1 MDSDLVLISRVVL
14 LNDERAFAD
23 LMKKYQRPVRRYFL
37 VQTGGDEALSD
48 DLAQET
54 FIHAWQHL
62 DSFHGLSG
70 FGTWLY
76 RIAHNT
82 WCNWYARHHDLLSL
96 DNPAVIFPSMHV
108 LVAFLI
114 TVSLTFAESMK
125 GKTWI
130 KIACWIYAVV
140 VSASTVLVKQHSIK
154 DVWFALAFIIPYSLL
169 TYFVIWPAKRFK
181 KENQAITK

>member
-23 LMKKYQRPVRRYFL
+23 LMKKYQRPMRRYFL
-37 VQTGGDEALSD
+37 VQTNGDEALSD

-96 DNPAVIFPSMHV
+96 DDP
-108 LVAFLI
+108 
-114 TVSLTFAESMK
+114 
-125 GKTWI
+125 
-130 KIACWIYAVV
+130 V
-140 VSASTVLVKQHSIK
+140 VSAAAEASADSLSQSPSSPDEGLGETSALRL
-154 DVWFALAFIIPYSLL
+154 ALARLSDGERTCITLFYYQELSIREIHAVTGYPVGTIKSHLARARASLKQIL
-169 TYFVIWPAKRFK
+169 SN
-181 KENQAITK
+181 ENR

>member
-23 LMKKYQRPVRRYFL
+23 LIKKYQRPVRRYFL
-37 VQTGGDEALSD
+37 VQTNGDEALSD

-76 RIAHNT
+76 RIAHNI

-96 DNPAVIFPSMHV
+96 DDPSVRETAAPLAEPEHTDANNLEAALKRLTEAERTCISLFYLQELSLREIHAVTGLPIG
-108 LVAFLI
+108 
-114 TVSLTFAESMK
+114 TVKSHLSRGRAHL
-125 GKTWI
+125 KT
-130 KIACWIYAVV
+130 
-140 VSASTVLVKQHSIK
+140 
-154 DVWFALAFIIPYSLL
+154 LL
-169 TYFVIWPAKRFK
+169 NDE
-181 KENQAITK
+181 KE

>member
-14 LNDERAFAD
+14 LNDERAFAG

-82 WCNWYARHHDLLSL
+82 WCNWHARHHDLLSL
-96 DNPAVIFPSMHV
+96 DNPAVSAAAEASADSLCQNPSSPDEG
-108 LVAFLI
+108 LSE
-114 TVSLTFAESMK
+114 T
-125 GKTWI
+125 
-130 KIACWIYAVV
+130 
-140 VSASTVLVKQHSIK
+140 SALCL
-154 DVWFALAFIIPYSLL
+154 ALARLSDGERRRLYTACSRALHRLTLFTTKKMIENLGIIL
-169 TYFVIWPAKRFK
+169 
-181 KENQAITK
+181 